1 MASLPEFKSSS
12 IGISLNGNC
21 KRTIEDLKD
30 ISDFDDEKKKLL
42 ILHCGLENIS
52 SICDYHE

>member
-1 MASLPEFKSSS
+1 MASVPEFKSCS
-12 IGISLNGNC
+12 IDTSFNEKC

-30 ISDFDDEKKKLL
+30 VSNFDDEKRKLVM
-42 ILHCGLENIS
+42 LHCGLENIS